1 VVFAKIG
8 KLISGRKFPVLRQS
22 AIRLAQCHKLVPCIQ
37 RGRDDYHEYAPPYPG
52 REPGMIDT
60 YATERSRKRRIFFG
74 WYMVAASIVTNTIFS
89 AAYFQGFG
97 VLILPIERTFGW
109 DRWVISAAMSL
120 RQLES
125 GIVSPAVG
133 FLLDRF
139 SARKLIFWSAVISG
153 IGFIGLGFTT
163 GIVTFFL
170 CFVVI
175 SLGASGV
182 SHAVTWPVIISRWFR
197 RNRGL
202 ATGLAVTGPIFG
214 SPLVI
219 LNTQIEE
226 AYGWR
231 VVLFGYGAL
240 VLVGVTL
247 LSMLVRDRPEP
258 YGLRPDGDPP
268 EESASAERSSGPS
281 RRRMDAGLTLRA
293 VFRTKEFW
301 LFTSY
306 LSGTFAVNSAV
317 QGHMIPYFQQ
327 DIGLSAA
334 WAAVV
339 MSMVFIISGIGR
351 IGGGYL
357 LDRIDYRLVLA
368 VVAAMMGFALLYL
381 QVVAVKT
388 VWATLPFALLFG
400 VSFGCLVPM
409 RGAVGSI
416 MFGTR
421 AIGQVLGLL
430 QGGPIAAG
438 VIGPLVMGLIF
449 DLHGNYSAA
458 IWGLIAISAFMMPL
472 SLAMASPAELAE
484 RIGQQRN

>member
-1 VVFAKIG
+1 
-8 KLISGRKFPVLRQS
+8 
-22 AIRLAQCHKLVPCIQ
+22 
-37 RGRDDYHEYAPPYPG
+37 
-52 REPGMIDT
+52 MIDNH
-60 YATERSRKRRIFFG
+60 ATEKSPKIRQRIFFG
-74 WYMVAASIVTNTIFS
+74 WYMVAASVVTNTIFS

-97 VLILPIERTFGW
+97 VLIIPIQRTFGW

-139 SARKLIFWSAVISG
+139 SARRLIFWSAVISG
-153 IGFIGLGFTT
+153 VGFIGLSFTN

-170 CFVVI
+170 FFVVI

-214 SPLVI
+214 SPIVI

-226 AYGWR
+226 AVGWR
-231 VVLFGYGAL
+231 VVLLGYGTL

-268 EESASAERSSGPS
+268 DEGASTERPTGPS
-281 RRRMDAGLTLRA
+281 RHRTDAGLTLHS
-293 VFRTKEFW
+293 VLRTKEFW
-301 LFTSY
+301 LFTTY

-317 QGHMIPYFQQ
+317 QVHMIPYFQQ
-327 DIGLSAA
+327 DIGFTAT

-339 MSMVFIISGIGR
+339 MSIVFIISGIGR

-357 LDRIDYRLVLA
+357 LDRMDYRVVLA
-368 VVAAMMGFALLYL
+368 VVAAMMGLALLYL
-381 QVVAVKT
+381 QVMPVKT
-388 VWATLPFALLFG
+388 VLATLPFALMFG

-421 AIGQVLGLL
+421 TIGGVLGLL

-438 VIGPLVMGLIF
+438 VIGPFVMGMIF
-449 DLHGNYSAA
+449 DLNGNYSMG
-458 IWGLIAISAFMMPL
+458 IWGLIVISALMMPL
-472 SLAMASPAELAE
+472 SLAMASPTELAK
-484 RIGQQRN
+484 RIGQQRI

>member
-1 VVFAKIG
+1 M
-8 KLISGRKFPVLRQS
+8 SRP
-22 AIRLAQCHKLVPCIQ
+22 
-37 RGRDDYHEYAPPYPG
+37 RD
-52 REPGMIDT
+52 
-60 YATERSRKRRIFFG
+60 RSRIFFG
-74 WYMVAASIVTNTIFS
+74 WYLVAASVATNTIFS

-97 VLILPIERTFGW
+97 VLVLPIERTFGW
-109 DRWVISAAMSL
+109 DRWVISAALSL

-139 SARKLIFWSAVISG
+139 SARKLIFWSALISG
-153 IGFIGLGFTT
+153 VGFIGLGFAA
-163 GIVTFFL
+163 GIATFFL
-170 CFVVI
+170 FFVVI

-202 ATGLAVTGPIFG
+202 ATGIAVTGPLFG

-219 LNTQIEE
+219 LNTQIEQ
-226 AYGWR
+226 AWGWR
-231 VVLFGYGAL
+231 AVLFLYGVVVLVA
-240 VLVGVTL
+240 VTS
-247 LSMLVRDRPEP
+247 LSLLVRDRPEP
-258 YGLRPDGDPP
+258 YGLGPDGDPP
-268 EESASAERSSGPS
+268 EQSAAGERALGSPT
-281 RRRMDAGLTLRA
+281 RTTDAGLTFRA
-293 VFRTKEFW
+293 VLRTREFW

-327 DIGLSAA
+327 DIGLSAV

-339 MSMVFIISGIGR
+339 MSMVFLISGIGR

-368 VVAAMMGFALLYL
+368 VVAAMMGLSLLYL
-381 QVVAVKT
+381 EMVEVET
-388 VWATLPFALLFG
+388 VWGTLPFAIGFG

-421 AIGQVLGLL
+421 AIGRIVGIL

-438 VIGPLVMGLIF
+438 VVGPLVMGLIF
-449 DLHGNYSAA
+449 DLYGSYSAA
-458 IWGLIAISAFMMPL
+458 IRGLIAISALMVPL
-472 SLAMASPAELAE
+472 SFAMASPAELARRMKAE
-484 RIGQQRN
+484 

>member
-1 VVFAKIG
+1 M
-8 KLISGRKFPVLRQS
+8 
-22 AIRLAQCHKLVPCIQ
+22 
-37 RGRDDYHEYAPPYPG
+37 
-52 REPGMIDT
+52 EPGLTDT
-60 YATERSRKRRIFFG
+60 HTTEKSGKKRRPIFFG
-74 WYMVAASIVTNTIFS
+74 WYMVAVSIATNTIFS

-97 VLILPIERTFGW
+97 VLIIPMERTFGW

-125 GIVSPAVG
+125 GIVSPAIG

-139 SARKLIFWSAVISG
+139 SARKLIFWSAIISG
-153 IGFIGLGFTT
+153 VGFIGLGFTT

-170 CFVVI
+170 FFVVI

-214 SPLVI
+214 SPIVI
-219 LNTQIEE
+219 LNAQIEE
-226 AYGWR
+226 AHGWR
-231 VVLFGYGAL
+231 VVLLGYGVL
-240 VLVGVTL
+240 ILVGVTL

-268 EESASAERSSGPS
+268 EEDASTERPTGSS
-281 RRRMDAGLTLRA
+281 RRRPDTGLTLHA
-293 VFRTKEFW
+293 VLRTRDFW

-306 LSGTFAVNSAV
+306 LSGTFTVNSAV
-317 QGHMIPYFQQ
+317 QVHMIPYFQQ
-327 DIGLSAA
+327 DIGLTAA

-351 IGGGYL
+351 VGGGYL
-357 LDRIDYRLVLA
+357 LDKMDYRLVLA
-368 VVAAMMGFALLYL
+368 VVAAMMGFSLFYL
-381 QVVAVKT
+381 QVVNVKT
-388 VWATLPFALLFG
+388 VSATLPFAVTFG

-421 AIGQVLGLL
+421 AIGGFLGLL
-430 QGGPIAAG
+430 QGAPVAAG
-438 VIGPLVMGLIF
+438 VIGPLVMGIIF
-449 DLHGNYSAA
+449 DLNGNYSAA
-458 IWGLIAISAFMMPL
+458 IWGLIVISALTVPL
-472 SLAMASPAELAE
+472 SLAMASPAALAK
-484 RIGQQRN
+484 RIGAAADQR

>member
-1 VVFAKIG
+1 
-8 KLISGRKFPVLRQS
+8 
-22 AIRLAQCHKLVPCIQ
+22 
-37 RGRDDYHEYAPPYPG
+37 
-52 REPGMIDT
+52 
-60 YATERSRKRRIFFG
+60 
-74 WYMVAASIVTNTIFS
+74 MVAASVVANTIFS

-153 IGFIGLGFTT
+153 LGFIGLGFTS
-163 GIVTFFL
+163 GIVMFFL

-175 SLGASGV
+175 SLGASGI

-214 SPLVI
+214 SPIVI

-231 VVLFGYGAL
+231 VVLFGYGIL
-240 VLVGVTL
+240 ILVGITL

-268 EESASAERSSGPS
+268 EDSITKEHHAGSP
-281 RRRMDAGLTLRA
+281 RRIDAGLTMHA

-306 LSGTFAVNSAV
+306 LSGTFAVNSAI

-327 DIGLSAA
+327 DIGLTAA

-357 LDRIDYRLVLA
+357 LDRMDYRLVLA
-368 VVAAMMGFALLYL
+368 VVAAMMGLGLLYL
-381 QVVAVKT
+381 QVVPVKT
-388 VWATLPFALLFG
+388 VWATLPFAVMFG

-409 RGAVGSI
+409 RGTVGSI

-421 AIGQVLGLL
+421 TIGGILGLL

-438 VIGPLVMGLIF
+438 VIGPFVMGLIF
-449 DLHGNYSAA
+449 DLNGNYSTA
-458 IWGLIAISAFMMPL
+458 IWGLIVISALMIPM
-472 SLAMASPAELAE
+472 SLAMGSPADLAR
-484 RIGQQRN
+484 RIRAADSDRRS

>member
-1 VVFAKIG
+1 
-8 KLISGRKFPVLRQS
+8 
-22 AIRLAQCHKLVPCIQ
+22 
-37 RGRDDYHEYAPPYPG
+37 
-52 REPGMIDT
+52 MIDT
-60 YATERSRKRRIFFG
+60 LAAEKAGTKRRIFFG
-74 WYMVAASIVTNTIFS
+74 WYMVAASVVTNTIFS

-97 VLILPIERTFGW
+97 VLILPIERSFGW
-109 DRWVISAAMSL
+109 DRWVVSAAMSL

-153 IGFIGLGFTT
+153 VGFIGLSFTT

-214 SPLVI
+214 SPIVI
-219 LNTQIEE
+219 LNTQIEA

-231 VVLFGYGAL
+231 VVLLGYGIL

-258 YGLRPDGDPP
+258 YGWRPDGDPP
-268 EESASAERSSGPS
+268 EEGASTERPTRSSLRGT
-281 RRRMDAGLTLRA
+281 DGGLTLHA
-293 VFRTKEFW
+293 VLRTKEFW

-306 LSGTFAVNSAV
+306 LSGTFAVNSAF
-317 QGHMIPYFQQ
+317 QIHMIPYFQQ
-327 DIGLSAA
+327 DIGFTAA

-339 MSMVFIISGIGR
+339 MSIVFVISGIGR

-357 LDRIDYRLVLA
+357 LDRMDYRVVLA
-368 VVAAMMGFALLYL
+368 VVAGMMGLALLYL
-381 QVVAVKT
+381 QVVAVRK
-388 VWATLPFALLFG
+388 VWATLPFALMFG

-421 AIGQVLGLL
+421 AIGKVLGIL

-438 VIGPLVMGLIF
+438 VIGPLVMGMIF
-449 DLHGNYSAA
+449 DLNGNYSAA
-458 IWGLIAISAFMMPL
+458 IWGLIVVSALMMPL
-472 SLAMASPAELAE
+472 SLAMASPAELAK
-484 RIGQQRN
+484 RLGQQQTSDKGS

>member
-1 VVFAKIG
+1 MIATHTEKSAKIG
-8 KLISGRKFPVLRQS
+8 
-22 AIRLAQCHKLVPCIQ
+22 
-37 RGRDDYHEYAPPYPG
+37 
-52 REPGMIDT
+52 
-60 YATERSRKRRIFFG
+60 RRIFFG
-74 WYMVAASIVTNTIFS
+74 WYMVAASIVANTIFS

-109 DRWVISAAMSL
+109 DRWVVSAAMSL

-153 IGFIGLGFTT
+153 VGFIGLGFTT
-163 GIVTFFL
+163 SIVTFFL
-170 CFVVI
+170 FFVVI
-175 SLGASGV
+175 SLGASGI

-214 SPLVI
+214 SPIVI

-226 AYGWR
+226 AHGWR
-231 VVLFGYGAL
+231 LVLFGYGIL

-268 EESASAERSSGPS
+268 EEDASTECPTNPTRGQT
-281 RRRMDAGLTLRA
+281 DAGLALRA
-293 VFRTKEFW
+293 VLHTKEFW

-327 DIGLSAA
+327 DIGLTAA
-334 WAAVV
+334 WSAVV
-339 MSMVFIISGIGR
+339 MSIVFIISGIGR

-357 LDRIDYRLVLA
+357 LDRMDYRFVLA
-368 VVAAMMGFALLYL
+368 VVAAMMGLALLYL
-381 QVVAVKT
+381 QVAGVKSVAG
-388 VWATLPFALLFG
+388 TLPFALTFG

-409 RGAVGSI
+409 RGTVGSI

-421 AIGQVLGLL
+421 AIGGVLGLL
-430 QGGPIAAG
+430 QGGSIAAA
-438 VIGPLVMGLIF
+438 VIGPLVMGMIF
-449 DLHGNYSAA
+449 DLYGSYSAA
-458 IWGLIAISAFMMPL
+458 IWGLIVVSALVMPL
-472 SLAMASPAELAE
+472 SLAMASPAELAK
-484 RIGQQRN
+484 RIDSSGSATM

>member
-1 VVFAKIG
+1 MPLEKSG
-8 KLISGRKFPVLRQS
+8 KRQ
-22 AIRLAQCHKLVPCIQ
+22 P
-37 RGRDDYHEYAPPYPG
+37 
-52 REPGMIDT
+52 
-60 YATERSRKRRIFFG
+60 IFFG
-74 WYMVAASIVTNTIFS
+74 WYMVAASVVANTIFS

-97 VLILPIERTFGW
+97 VLILPMERTFGW

-139 SARKLIFWSAVISG
+139 SARRLIFWSAVISG
-153 IGFIGLGFTT
+153 TGFIGLGFTS

-214 SPLVI
+214 SPIVI

-231 VVLFGYGAL
+231 IVLFGYGIL
-240 VLVGVTL
+240 ILVGITL

-268 EESASAERSSGPS
+268 EDSTTTEDPAGTS
-281 RRRMDAGLTLRA
+281 RRRMDAGLTLHA

-317 QGHMIPYFQQ
+317 QAHMIPYFQQ
-327 DIGLSAA
+327 DIGLTAA

-357 LDRIDYRLVLA
+357 LDRMDYRLVLA
-368 VVAAMMGFALLYL
+368 VVAAMMGVGLLYL
-381 QVVAVKT
+381 QVVPVKT
-388 VWATLPFALLFG
+388 VWATLPFAVMFG
-400 VSFGCLVPM
+400 ISFGCLVPM

-421 AIGQVLGLL
+421 TIGGILGLL

-438 VIGPLVMGLIF
+438 VIGPLAMGLIF
-449 DLHGNYSAA
+449 DLNGNYSTA
-458 IWGLIAISAFMMPL
+458 IWGLIVISALMIPL
-472 SLAMASPAELAE
+472 SLTMGSPAELAK
-484 RIGQQRN
+484 RIGAADQS

>member
-1 VVFAKIG
+1 
-8 KLISGRKFPVLRQS
+8 
-22 AIRLAQCHKLVPCIQ
+22 
-37 RGRDDYHEYAPPYPG
+37 
-52 REPGMIDT
+52 MTDT
-60 YATERSRKRRIFFG
+60 HATEKSGKKRRRIFFG
-74 WYMVAASIVTNTIFS
+74 WYMVAASIAANTIFS

-153 IGFIGLGFTT
+153 AGFIGLGFTN
-163 GIVTFFL
+163 GIVAFFL
-170 CFVVI
+170 FFVVI

-219 LNTQIEE
+219 LNTQIVE
-226 AYGWR
+226 AHGWR
-231 VVLFGYGAL
+231 VLLIGYGIL
-240 VLVGVTL
+240 ILVGVTL

-268 EESASAERSSGPS
+268 EEGAATERPTGLSP
-281 RRRMDAGLTLRA
+281 RRPDTGLTLHA
-293 VFRTKEFW
+293 VLRTREFW

-317 QGHMIPYFQQ
+317 QVHMIPYFQQ
-327 DIGLSAA
+327 DIGLTAA

-351 IGGGYL
+351 VGGGYL
-357 LDRIDYRLVLA
+357 LDNMDYRLVLA
-368 VVAAMMGFALLYL
+368 AVAALMGFALLYL
-381 QVVAVKT
+381 QVVDVNT
-388 VWATLPFALLFG
+388 VSATLPFALMFG

-421 AIGQVLGLL
+421 TIGGILGLL
-430 QGGPIAAG
+430 QGGPVAAG
-438 VIGPLVMGLIF
+438 VIGPFVMGIIF
-449 DLHGNYSAA
+449 DVNGNYSVAV
-458 IWGLIAISAFMMPL
+458 WGLIVISAFMVPL
-472 SLAMASPAELAE
+472 SMAMASPAELAK
-484 RIGQQRN
+484 RIGQRRSSDRGS

>member
-1 VVFAKIG
+1 
-8 KLISGRKFPVLRQS
+8 
-22 AIRLAQCHKLVPCIQ
+22 
-37 RGRDDYHEYAPPYPG
+37 
-52 REPGMIDT
+52 MIDT
-60 YATERSRKRRIFFG
+60 HATEKSSRRRIFFG

-97 VLILPIERTFGW
+97 VLIIPIERAFGW

-153 IGFIGLGFTT
+153 VGFIGLGFIT

-170 CFVVI
+170 FFVVI

-182 SHAVTWPVIISRWFR
+182 SHAVTWPVIISRWFC

-231 VVLFGYGAL
+231 AVLFGYGAL

-268 EESASAERSSGPS
+268 EEGASAEHPTGRSH
-281 RRRMDAGLTLRA
+281 RRTDAGLTLHA
-293 VFRTKEFW
+293 VLRTKEFW

-327 DIGLSAA
+327 DIGLTAA

-357 LDRIDYRLVLA
+357 LDRMDYRLVLA

-381 QVVAVKT
+381 QVVPVKT
-388 VWATLPFALLFG
+388 VSATLPFALMFG

-421 AIGQVLGLL
+421 TIGGILGLL

-458 IWGLIAISAFMMPL
+458 IWGLIAISALMMPL
-472 SLAMASPAELAE
+472 SLAMASPAELAK
-484 RIGQQRN
+484 RIEQQRINDKGS

>member
-1 VVFAKIG
+1 MIDSRATEKSG
-8 KLISGRKFPVLRQS
+8 KK
-22 AIRLAQCHKLVPCIQ
+22 
-37 RGRDDYHEYAPPYPG
+37 RGR
-52 REPGMIDT
+52 
-60 YATERSRKRRIFFG
+60 IFYG
-74 WYMVAASIVTNTIFS
+74 WYMVAASIVANTIFS

-97 VLILPIERTFGW
+97 VLIIPIERAFGW
-109 DRWVISAAMSL
+109 DRWVISAALSL

-153 IGFIGLGFTT
+153 IGFVGLGFTT

-170 CFVVI
+170 FFVVI

-202 ATGLAVTGPIFG
+202 AMGLAVTGPIFG

-226 AYGWR
+226 AHGWR
-231 VVLFGYGAL
+231 VVLLGYGVL
-240 VLVGVTL
+240 ILVGVTL

-268 EESASAERSSGPS
+268 EEGSTERLIGASHRPT
-281 RRRMDAGLTLRA
+281 DAGLTLPA
-293 VFRTKEFW
+293 VLRTKEFW

-327 DIGLSAA
+327 DIGLTAA

-357 LDRIDYRLVLA
+357 LDKIDYRLVLA
-368 VVAAMMGFALLYL
+368 VVAAMMGLSLLYL
-381 QVVAVKT
+381 QMVGAKT
-388 VWATLPFALLFG
+388 VLATLPFVLTFG

-421 AIGQVLGLL
+421 AIGRVVGLL
-430 QGGPIAAG
+430 QGAPIAAG
-438 VIGPLVMGLIF
+438 VIGPLVMGVIF
-449 DLHGNYSAA
+449 DLNGNYSTA
-458 IWGLIAISAFMMPL
+458 IWGLIAISALMMPL
-472 SLAMASPAELAE
+472 SLAVASPAELAK
-484 RIGQQRN
+484 RIGQQQFSQQANAASDRREVLIKP

>member
-1 VVFAKIG
+1 V
-8 KLISGRKFPVLRQS
+8 
-22 AIRLAQCHKLVPCIQ
+22 
-37 RGRDDYHEYAPPYPG
+37 
-52 REPGMIDT
+52 IDT
-60 YATERSRKRRIFFG
+60 YATEKSGKRRIFFG

-97 VLILPIERTFGW
+97 VLIIPIERAFGW
-109 DRWVISAAMSL
+109 DRWVISAALSL

-133 FLLDRF
+133 LLMDRF

-153 IGFIGLGFTT
+153 VGFIGLGFTT
-163 GIVTFFL
+163 DIVTFFL
-170 CFVVI
+170 FFVVI

-219 LNTQIEE
+219 MNTQIEE

-231 VVLFGYGAL
+231 AVLFGYGTL

-268 EESASAERSSGPS
+268 EGSAAMEHASDGLA
-281 RRRMDAGLTLRA
+281 RRRTDAGLTLRA

-327 DIGLSAA
+327 DIGLTAA

-357 LDRIDYRLVLA
+357 LDRMDYRIVLA
-368 VVAAMMGFALLYL
+368 VVAAMMGIALLYL

-421 AIGQVLGLL
+421 TIGGILGLL

-458 IWGLIAISAFMMPL
+458 IWGLIVISALMIPM
-472 SLAMASPAELAE
+472 SLAMASPAELAN
-484 RIGQQRN
+484 RIEHQASEQAC

>member
-1 VVFAKIG
+1 
-8 KLISGRKFPVLRQS
+8 
-22 AIRLAQCHKLVPCIQ
+22 
-37 RGRDDYHEYAPPYPG
+37 
-52 REPGMIDT
+52 MIDT
-60 YATERSRKRRIFFG
+60 HVADKSGKRRIFFG
-74 WYMVAASIVTNTIFS
+74 WYMVAASVLTNTIFS

-97 VLILPIERTFGW
+97 VLIIPMERAFGW

-139 SARKLIFWSAVISG
+139 SARKLIFWSAIISG
-153 IGFIGLGFTT
+153 LGFIGLGFTA
-163 GIVTFFL
+163 GIVSFFL
-170 CFVVI
+170 FFVII

-231 VVLFGYGAL
+231 AVLFGYGAL
-240 VLVGVTL
+240 ILIGVTL

-268 EESASAERSSGPS
+268 EESDSMEHSTGPS
-281 RRRMDAGLTLRA
+281 RRRTDAGLTLHA

-317 QGHMIPYFQQ
+317 QVHMIPYLQQ
-327 DIGLSAA
+327 DTGFTAA

-339 MSMVFIISGIGR
+339 MSFVFILSGIGR
-351 IGGGYL
+351 IGGGFL
-357 LDRIDYRLVLA
+357 LDRMDYRLVLA
-368 VVAAMMGFALLYL
+368 VVAAMMGLSLLYL
-381 QVVAVKT
+381 QAVDVKT
-388 VWATLPFALLFG
+388 VSSTLPFALLFG

-409 RGAVGSI
+409 RGAVGSV

-421 AIGQVLGLL
+421 TIGGVLGLL
-430 QGGPIAAG
+430 QGG
-438 VIGPLVMGLIF
+438 
-449 DLHGNYSAA
+449 S
-458 IWGLIAISAFMMPL
+458 
-472 SLAMASPAELAE
+472 
-484 RIGQQRN
+484 

>member
-1 VVFAKIG
+1 M
-8 KLISGRKFPVLRQS
+8 
-22 AIRLAQCHKLVPCIQ
+22 
-37 RGRDDYHEYAPPYPG
+37 
-52 REPGMIDT
+52 EPGLTDT
-60 YATERSRKRRIFFG
+60 HATEKSGKKRRRIFYG
-74 WYMVAASIVTNTIFS
+74 WYLVAASIAANTIFS

-97 VLILPIERTFGW
+97 VLIIPMERTFGW

-139 SARKLIFWSAVISG
+139 SSRRMIFWSAVISG
-153 IGFIGLGFTT
+153 VGFIGLGFTN

-170 CFVVI
+170 FFVVI

-219 LNTQIEE
+219 LNAQIEE

-231 VVLFGYGAL
+231 VVLIGYGIL
-240 VLVGVTL
+240 VLGGVTL

-258 YGLRPDGDPP
+258 YDLRPDGDPA
-268 EESASAERSSGPS
+268 EEGASMERSTSPS
-281 RRRMDAGLTLRA
+281 PRRPDTGLTLHA
-293 VFRTKEFW
+293 VLRTKEFW
-301 LFTSY
+301 LFTTY
-306 LSGTFAVNSAV
+306 LAGTFTVNSGLQV
-317 QGHMIPYFQQ
+317 HMIPYFQQ
-327 DIGLSAA
+327 DIGLTAA

-339 MSMVFIISGIGR
+339 MSIVFIISGIGR

-357 LDRIDYRLVLA
+357 LDKMDYRLVLA
-368 VVAAMMGFALLYL
+368 VVAALMGFSLLYL
-381 QVVAVKT
+381 QLVDVHT
-388 VWATLPFALLFG
+388 VSATLPFALMFG

-421 AIGQVLGLL
+421 AIGGILGLL
-430 QGGPIAAG
+430 QGAPVAAG
-438 VIGPLVMGLIF
+438 VIGPLVMGIIF
-449 DLHGNYSAA
+449 DLNGNYSVA
-458 IWGLIAISAFMMPL
+458 IWGLIVISALMVPL
-472 SLAMASPAELAE
+472 SLAMASPAELAK
-484 RIGQQRN
+484 RIHRRDQFQ

>member
-1 VVFAKIG
+1 LTDTHATDTSG
-8 KLISGRKFPVLRQS
+8 KKR
-22 AIRLAQCHKLVPCIQ
+22 
-37 RGRDDYHEYAPPYPG
+37 
-52 REPGMIDT
+52 
-60 YATERSRKRRIFFG
+60 RRIFYG
-74 WYMVAASIVTNTIFS
+74 WYIVVASVAANTIFS

-97 VLILPIERTFGW
+97 VLIIPIERTFGW
-109 DRWVISAAMSL
+109 DRWVVSAAMSL

-125 GIVSPAVG
+125 GILSPAVG

-139 SARKLIFWSAVISG
+139 SARKLIFWSAIISAV
-153 IGFIGLGFTT
+153 GFIGLGFTN

-170 CFVVI
+170 FFIVI

-202 ATGLAVTGPIFG
+202 AIGLAVTGPIFG
-214 SPLVI
+214 SPIVI

-231 VVLFGYGAL
+231 AVLIGYGIL

-258 YGLRPDGDPP
+258 YGLRPDGDLP
-268 EESASAERSSGPS
+268 EEDASTDRAGAAA
-281 RRRMDAGLTLRA
+281 RRLDAGLTLHA
-293 VFRTKEFW
+293 VVRTKEFW

-306 LSGTFAVNSAV
+306 LAGTFTVNSAL
-317 QGHMIPYFQQ
+317 QLHMIPYFHQ
-327 DIGLSAA
+327 DVGLTSA

-339 MSMVFIISGIGR
+339 QSIVYIMSGFGR

-357 LDRIDYRLVLA
+357 LDKIDHRFVLA

-381 QVVAVKT
+381 QLVDVNTVA
-388 VWATLPFALLFG
+388 ATLPFAVMFG

-421 AIGQVLGLL
+421 AIGRVIGIL
-430 QGGPIAAG
+430 QGAPIAAG
-438 VIGPLVMGLIF
+438 VIGPMVMGIIF
-449 DLHGNYSAA
+449 DLNGSYSVA
-458 IWGLIAISAFMMPL
+458 IWGLIVISALMVPL
-472 SLAMASPAELAE
+472 SLAMASPAELAK
-484 RIGQQRN
+484 RIGRV

>member
-1 VVFAKIG
+1 MIH
-8 KLISGRKFPVLRQS
+8 LS
-22 AIRLAQCHKLVPCIQ
+22 AARNSEP
-37 RGRDDYHEYAPPYPG
+37 RG
-52 REPGMIDT
+52 
-60 YATERSRKRRIFFG
+60 IFFG
-74 WYMVAASIVTNTIFS
+74 WYMVVASVLTNTIFS

-97 VLILPIERTFGW
+97 VLILPIEQAFGW

-153 IGFIGLGFTT
+153 FGFIGLGFTA
-163 GIVTFFL
+163 GIATFFL
-170 CFVVI
+170 CFVII

-197 RNRGL
+197 RKRGL

-214 SPLVI
+214 SPIVI
-219 LNTQIEE
+219 LNTQIEQ

-231 VVLFGYGAL
+231 VVLFVYGGL
-240 VLVGVTL
+240 ILLGVTL

-268 EESASAERSSGPS
+268 EERSAENETAQSLCRTDP
-281 RRRMDAGLTLRA
+281 GLTFRA
-293 VFRTKEFW
+293 VLRTKEFW

-306 LSGTFAVNSAV
+306 LSGTFAINSAV

-357 LDRIDYRLVLA
+357 LDRVDYRLVLA
-368 VVAAMMGFALLYL
+368 IVAAMMGLGLLYL
-381 QVVAVKT
+381 QVLGAKSVLD
-388 VWATLPFALLFG
+388 TLPFALMFG

-409 RGAVGSI
+409 RGTVGSI

-421 AIGQVLGLL
+421 AIGKVLGLL

-438 VIGPLVMGLIF
+438 VVGPMVMGMIF

-458 IWGLIAISAFMMPL
+458 IWGLIVISAFMIPL
-472 SLAMASPAELAE
+472 SLAMASPAALAI
-484 RIGQQRN
+484 RIEQQPEE

>member
-1 VVFAKIG
+1 MIAIHSSAK
-8 KLISGRKFPVLRQS
+8 SGR
-22 AIRLAQCHKLVPCIQ
+22 
-37 RGRDDYHEYAPPYPG
+37 
-52 REPGMIDT
+52 
-60 YATERSRKRRIFFG
+60 RRIFYG
-74 WYMVAASIVTNTIFS
+74 WYLVVASVVTNTIFS

-109 DRWVISAAMSL
+109 DRWVVSAAMSL

-125 GIVSPAVG
+125 GIISPAVG
-133 FLLDRF
+133 FLLDRY

-153 IGFIGLGFTT
+153 AGFIGLGFIS
-163 GIVTFFL
+163 GIATFFL
-170 CFVVI
+170 SFVII

-182 SHAVTWPVIISRWFR
+182 SHAVTWPVIVSRWFR

-214 SPLVI
+214 SPIVI

-231 VVLFGYGAL
+231 MVVFGYGIL
-240 VLVGVTL
+240 ILIGITL
-247 LSMLVRDRPEP
+247 LSMLVRDRPEI
-258 YGLRPDGDPP
+258 YGMRPDGDPA
-268 EESASAERSSGPS
+268 EEDVAAERPTDPAP
-281 RRRMDAGLTLRA
+281 RRTDSGLTLRA

-306 LSGTFAVNSAV
+306 LSGTFAVNSAF
-317 QGHMIPYFQQ
+317 QIHMIPYFQQ
-327 DIGLSAA
+327 DIGFTAT

-339 MSMVFIISGIGR
+339 MSIVFVISGIGR

-357 LDRIDYRLVLA
+357 LDRMDYRLVLA
-368 VVAAMMGFALLYL
+368 FVAGMMGFALMYL
-381 QVVAVKT
+381 QVVPVKT
-388 VWATLPFALLFG
+388 VWGTLPFALMFG

-421 AIGQVLGLL
+421 TIGGVLGLL

-438 VIGPLVMGLIF
+438 VIGPFVMGIIF
-449 DLHGNYSAA
+449 DLNGNYSVG
-458 IWGLIAISAFMMPL
+458 IWGLVVISILMMPL
-472 SLAMASPAELAE
+472 SLAMASPAELAR
-484 RIGQQRN
+484 RIGQQPL